1 MLQTIIDS
9 VTHVSVQ
16 LEWNGWQSA
25 DVRVDDLENVHWWQP
40 PGAPCALLHAY
51 VSCAKLQPVE
61 RAGSTAANDSLQ
73 QRLLVCVLKSHTPP
87 ATYSALVSRSAP
99 RYGKASSTE
108 S

>member
-1 MLQTIIDS
+1 MALNTLRPTITDN
-9 VTHVSVQ
+9 TPHVSVQ

-40 PGAPCALLHAY
+40 PGAPRALLHAY
-51 VSCAKLQPVE
+51 VMSEKLNTGECV
-61 RAGSTAANDSLQ
+61 GSTNPNDSLQ

-99 RYGKASSTE
+99 RS
-108 S
+108 